1 MEPYRTANEDE
12 TGLPS
17 EFTLKGNYPNPF
29 NPTTT
34 IQFDLPESAD
44 VTIDVMDLLGR
55 RVLVVP
61 MQAMSA
67 GANRSVRIDANSLS
81 SGIYL
86 YRVTART
93 RTDANV
99 KVGTMTLLK

>member
-1 MEPYRTANEDE
+1 MATTNEYQAPKP
-12 TGLPS
+12 TTIRL
-17 EFTLKGNYPNPF
+17 LQNYPNPF

-55 RVLVVP
+55 RVLGIP
-61 MQAMSA
+61 TQTMSA
-67 GANRSVRIDANSLS
+67 GANRTVRIDANSLS

-93 RTDANV
+93 RANAHV